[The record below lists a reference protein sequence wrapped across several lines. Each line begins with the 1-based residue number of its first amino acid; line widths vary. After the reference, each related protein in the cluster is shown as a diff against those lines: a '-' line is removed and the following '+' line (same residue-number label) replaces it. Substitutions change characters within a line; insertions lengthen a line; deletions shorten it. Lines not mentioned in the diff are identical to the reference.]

1 MKQIIIILFI
11 TNLIAAAVMALLYVS
26 NDAVGAMALT
36 DLLFYMGLIPWVVSV
51 ALMLRSHKRPTFDV
65 YLTKKTDDPIYKE
78 QRSKTN
84 WTLYM
89 LLAGALPV
97 TTSVVMIYINA

>member
-1 MKQIIIILFI
+1 MNRVIVILFI
-11 TNLIAAAVMALLYVS
+11 TNLIAAAVMALLYVTS
-26 NDAVGAMALT
+26 DAVGAMVLT

-51 ALMLRSHKRPTFDV
+51 ALMLRGHKRPTFDV
-65 YLTKKTDDPIYKE
+65 YLTKKTDDPIYEE

-89 LLAGALPV
+89 LLAGALPI
-97 TTSVVMIYINA
+97 TASVVMIYINA